1 MSELF
6 QFQTLEGP
14 SNEVIACNPFPPRW
28 LDDVSVFG
36 VYIHFFVLVESATH
50 YYSVVDMQSRMMGRS
65 ADNLMKCIRIGER
78 WRSEVRGATKIEYSE
93 DTNHAMK
100 IYTESGQSVVYFFS
114 GEYLFRQVDGG
125 AEIKILDWVKDGTFY
140 RDDYEG
146 PALTAWRVEMDMKE
160 FRPATLNRQN
170 ISMTAVPRRQS
181 L

>member
-1 MSELF
+1 MKVLPAIKFRRCGWMLF
-6 QFQTLEGP
+6 QYL
-14 SNEVIACNPFPPRW
+14 
-28 LDDVSVFG
+28 L
-36 VYIHFFVLVESATH
+36 YISILFVLVESATR
-50 YYSVVDMQSRMMGRS
+50 YYSAADMQSRMMSRS

-78 WRSEVRGATKIEYSE
+78 WRNEIRGATKIDWSE
-93 DTNHAMK
+93 ETNHAMK
-100 IYTESGQSVVYFFS
+100 IHTESGQTVVYFFS

-125 AEIKILDWVKDGTFY
+125 AEIRILDWVKHGAFY

-146 PALTAWRVEMDMKE
+146 PALTAWRLEMDMKE